1 MGAAEYDG
9 MAAGLNFLAQALM
22 GREQDRREDKRA
34 IAYEAAL
41 EKRELAREERA
52 LKRQQQTPVERRT
65 FQGSADDGPPELM
78 VDQLNSIG
86 ESVGQQPASQR
97 EKQDYAANATASA
110 QALQAQRD
118 KMRIDEED
126 RQFNRQDKETR
137 TGIASRNA
145 AASERRASAVE
156 ARANRPA
163 GSAPRASKDPKDL
176 SRKEA
181 LDVIKAFEYRAGGG
195 ESWRDVMK
203 RGGGDPDSISAIAYP
218 KEKAQAGAV
227 ERFGN
232 AVGDTFKSVADRF
245 AQKGA
250 PVMAKNR
257 PKESKPDQEKQS
269 APYPEGTKLKGKD
282 GKIYVIRNGE
292 PVLQGG

>member
-1 MGAAEYDG
+1 

-145 AASERRASAVE
+145 AAAELRASRTGLAQE
-156 ARANRPA
+156 KDDPA
-163 GSAPRASKDPKDL
+163 SRDL
-176 SRKEA
+176 SAKEA
-181 LDVIKAFEYRAGGG
+181 LERITALRYRTERGQTA
-195 ESWRDVMK
+195 RD
-203 RGGGDPDSISAIAYP
+203 IAKEDGIDYDYLVSRANSKVAP
-218 KEKAQAGAV
+218 KEKGALG
-227 ERFGN
+227 RGLD
-232 AVGDTFKSVADRF
+232 AVGGVLSDIASRY
-245 AQKGA
+245 KGA

-257 PKESKPDQEKQS
+257 PKESKPQEGKEADVDFRNLKPGQIVGNKKWIGKPGDDPTNPKNW
-269 APYPEGTKLKGKD
+269 APK
-282 GKIYVIRNGE
+282 
-292 PVLQGG
+292 